1 MMTRYPAVESHSLCR
16 VQGNLCRCTGYRPIL
31 EGLKTL
37 TSDRWAAAAVNGTS
51 NGTNGTN
58 GVCGLG
64 EKCCKNGGG
73 QNGEAEEEDGTTSGY
88 SQVGN
93 SRYISSV
100 HSVHC
105 LGPLQH
111 RGVRAVQAQP
121 GADIPARA
129 AAQRQ
134 PRHAVPQLRQVA
146 AILRSH
152 WLS

>member
-1 MMTRYPAVESHSLCR
+1 METETYSLCR

-37 TSDRWAAAAVNGTS
+37 TSDRWAAAAVNGAS

-73 QNGEAEEEDGTTSGY
+73 QNGEAEEEDGTTTGY

-93 SRYISSV
+93 SRCNI
-100 HSVHC
+100 
-105 LGPLQH
+105 
-111 RGVRAVQAQP
+111 
-121 GADIPARA
+121 
-129 AAQRQ
+129 
-134 PRHAVPQLRQVA
+134 
-146 AILRSH
+146 
-152 WLS
+152 